1 MSKVKVMFKNI
12 DEIQE
17 FINIIDKY
25 PFEMALEKEQLEVG
39 VTSILGIIYLG
50 ICEEICLKIDANG
63 VDEIKEDIQQFLAA

>member
-12 DEIQE
+12 DEVQE

-63 VDEIKEDIQQFLAA
+63 VDELKDDIQQFLAA